1 MHGEPGFLL
10 LSIPMGLVNVLLNI
24 TSAVTTE
31 RVAKM
36 CLLPMRGITVMA
48 VRTTSYGKRGTY
60 EYTDPSG
67 TTRSYFREASA
78 SEIEVCY
85 HPDDPAESV
94 GV

>member
-1 MHGEPGFLL
+1 
-10 LSIPMGLVNVLLNI
+10 
-24 TSAVTTE
+24 
-31 RVAKM
+31 
-36 CLLPMRGITVMA
+36 MRGITVMA

-67 TTRSYFREASA
+67 TTHSYFREASA
-78 SEIEVCY
+78 SEIEVSY